1 MPQYIAPPPMNPL
14 SRLLAGIL
22 AVLALAGA
30 FFFGIFILGLVAGL
44 GLIAWLVFSIRMWWL
59 RKKFTGNSGGMGGMG
74 SQNRGQDA
82 GADSGDIIEAE
93 YTVVSR
99 KDED

>member
-30 FFFGIFILGLVAGL
+30 FFFGIFVLGLVAGL

-59 RKKFTGNSGGMGGMG
+59 RKKYAGNLSGMGGMD
-74 SQNRGQDA
+74 SQSRGQDSGA
-82 GADSGDIIEAE
+82 GNGDIIEAE